1 MEKIFVFVQMDL
13 IFDLSV
19 VEGNEEEEILGE
31 IFILELG
38 VENVFDLYEGE
49 QLLNVNGVDN
59 YKEDE
64 KVLDWRDVIEEFFF
78 IVIEKRFV
86 LFYMEWVLYEEGSM
100 EVQELIEEVF
110 VIVVEL
116 EF

>member
-31 IFILELG
+31 IFVLELG

>member
-1 MEKIFVFVQMDL
+1 MDL

-31 IFILELG
+31 IFVLELG

-49 QLLNVNGVDN
+49 YLLNVNGIDN

-100 EVQELIEEVF
+100 EV
-110 VIVVEL
+110 
-116 EF
+116 